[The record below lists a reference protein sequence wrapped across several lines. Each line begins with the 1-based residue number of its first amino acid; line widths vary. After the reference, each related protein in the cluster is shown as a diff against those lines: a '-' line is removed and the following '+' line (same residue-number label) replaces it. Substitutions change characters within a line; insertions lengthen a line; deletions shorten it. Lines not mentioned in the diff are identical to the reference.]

1 MTSPEWTLSH
11 LLLTAEK
18 HLYCLSLLIFRFGM
32 TCRPMC
38 SSMPSQ
44 ALIDSWQRWKRNP
57 STCHALLSQP
67 SIWLVC
73 SIRNCN
79 RSKAKTTWLSFRS
92 PWIWSTFR
100 NQDAHRQ
107 IFWGCVQ
114 SWPPSWKWILA
125 RVRNNPSLPW
135 PCWGWC
141 SMSAGPPPPIW
152 AWICSRKTIFLIS
165 FCISWK
171 FWHAIRWH
179 CNTDR
184 QRSLWHFWLPIFNKE
199 LPGNRDIRQPS
210 WVSFLNSKNTA
221 T

>member
-44 ALIDSWQRWKRNP
+44 ALIDSWPRWKRNP
-57 STCHALLSQP
+57 STCPALPSQP
-67 SIWLVC
+67 SIWPVC
-73 SIRNCN
+73 SIKNCN
-79 RSKAKTTWLSFRS
+79 RNKAKTTWLSCPS

-100 NQDAHRQ
+100 NPDAHRQ
-107 IFWGCVQ
+107 IYWGCVQ
-114 SWPPSWKWILA
+114 SWPPSWKWTLA
-125 RVRNNPSLPW
+125 PVRNSPSHPW
-135 PCWGWC
+135 LCWGWC
-141 SMSAGPPPPIW
+141 SMFRGPLPTIW
-152 AWICSRKTIFLIS
+152 ASNCSRRSPIS
-165 FCISWK
+165 CCISWK
-171 FWHAIRWH
+171 FWRATHWR
-179 CNTDR
+179 CSTDR
-184 QRSLWHFWLPIFNKE
+184 PRWLWHFWPPISSRE
-199 LPGNRDIRQPS
+199 LAGNRDILPPW